1 MILSCS
7 HISKAFGT
15 DQILS
20 DISFH
25 IEDQEKAAIVGIN
38 GAGKSTLL
46 KIIVGELSQDKGDT
60 TLSKGKTLG
69 YLAQHQDLD
78 SARTIYEELCEVK
91 RPIIEMEQQLR
102 TLELEMKDA
111 SGPELEEKLSV
122 YSRLNHT
129 FELENGYAWKSEV
142 TGVLKGLGFGENE
155 FDKIVSTLSGG
166 QKTRLSLGRL
176 LLSNPDI
183 ILLDEPTNHLDMES
197 IAWLETY
204 LKGYPGAVII
214 VAHDR
219 YFLNRVVTKI
229 IELEQGRSAVYLGN

>member
-91 RPIIEMEQQLR
+91 R
-102 TLELEMKDA
+102 
-111 SGPELEEKLSV
+111 
-122 YSRLNHT
+122 
-129 FELENGYAWKSEV
+129 
-142 TGVLKGLGFGENE
+142 
-155 FDKIVSTLSGG
+155 
-166 QKTRLSLGRL
+166 
-176 LLSNPDI
+176 
-183 ILLDEPTNHLDMES
+183 
-197 IAWLETY
+197 
-204 LKGYPGAVII
+204 
-214 VAHDR
+214 
-219 YFLNRVVTKI
+219 
-229 IELEQGRSAVYLGN
+229 